1 MDMRTLLALWAL
13 FLATPALVGQCIQPS
28 GTSYGSGDD
37 FIANG
42 GVGIDMGFA
51 FPVGGVAYQYIHPS
65 SNGFAHLSDGTVT
78 ITNSDYSPSVLEMY
92 TLEPRL
98 AAFWR
103 DLVLD
108 PLNNGELFVDTSI
121 AGQCAVTW
129 SNAVLWGQTTIFSVR
144 LTIRDTG
151 DWDVVWDASVYHTWP
166 AMVGVSPGFGTATAP
181 PGSDLSTGTPILTEM
196 AYELFPANT
205 FDLAGVSLLMAP
217 TVPGYIPIV
226 GNSGCATKA
235 TYGQGCN
242 RSYASFY
249 ELSDT
254 ASFDLT
260 DTDIMATN
268 TGVGYVVLTSPGTG
282 PQPVGGVDP
291 LGGTVLVLPD
301 DGQVVAGTLGMS
313 VGSNGWMALG
323 AGNNN
328 GFSPTGAL
336 MVGNPS
342 EGVYTWTDLQPN
354 TSGVTTYEEDV
365 ATGQCR
371 VTFDGVNGWNTPDP
385 CFIQI
390 DYNVNT
396 GDWAIR
402 YGTVGFANPE
412 DWLVGY
418 SPAGANADPGSTD
431 ISAAPGGVLITEAVD
446 IVPLTIDSNNPS
458 LGGNWDVTTS
468 SIDPLSPIAITFF
481 GTRGPA
487 TPASLIGIPAPGC
500 DINLATAITSITAP
514 NAGGSTMVQ
523 VPIPNIVALAG
534 YQLSAQSICLTA
546 SNAANLLFSNG
557 VEGTLGQ

>member
-1 MDMRTLLALWAL
+1 MQMRFLSIAILSCAAVLNAQSPLTTTFVNNNGNAAGGMVFFDLDVTDPAGIQIYALDINTAG
-13 FLATPALVGQCIQPS
+13 AS
-28 GTSYGSGDD
+28 G
-37 FIANG
+37 
-42 GVGIDMGFA
+42 GIDFYTVPTTHVGNEANAAAWTLAGGGTYATGAGMGMPTQICMGTGFYL
-51 FPVGGVAYQYIHPS
+51 PQGQYGVALAQDPTATNQAYTNGIVGTNLIYTTAELTLTAGA
-65 SNGFAHLSDGTVT
+65 SNNTQFAG
-78 ITNSDYSPSVLEMY
+78 
-92 TLEPRL
+92 
-98 AAFWR
+98 AAFSPRVW
-103 DLVLD
+103 
-108 PLNNGELFVDTSI
+108 NGSI
-121 AGQCAVTW
+121 FYNLG
-129 SNAVLWGQTTIFSVR
+129 
-144 LTIRDTG
+144 
-151 DWDVVWDASVYHTWP
+151 P
-166 AMVGVSPGFGTATAP
+166 
-181 PGSDLSTGTPILTEM
+181 
-196 AYELFPANT
+196 
-205 FDLAGVSLLMAP
+205 
-217 TVPGYIPIV
+217 VPGV
-226 GNSGCATKA
+226 CVAGADKEQ
-235 TYGQGCN
+235 YGLGCN
-242 RSYASFY
+242 RSYASIY
-249 ELSDT
+249 EISDT

-260 DTDIMATN
+260 NTDLTATN
-268 TGVGYVVLTSPGTG
+268 TGAGYVILATPGTG
-282 PQPVGGVDP
+282 PLPVGGIDP
-291 LGGTVLVLPD
+291 LGGTVLTLPD

-313 VGSNGWMALG
+313 VGSNGWMAAG
-323 AGNNN
+323 AGNSN
-328 GFSPTGAL
+328 GFSPTGAI
-336 MVGNPS
+336 MIGNPS

-354 TSGVTTYEEDV
+354 TSGTTTYEEDV

-371 VTFDGVNGWNTPDP
+371 VTFDGVVGWNTPDP

-390 DYNVNT
+390 DMNVNT

-487 TPASLIGIPAPGC
+487 TPATLIGIPAPGC